1 MRNLLF
7 VTVGTSALDAPRR
20 IRSSDLSRKAELED
34 LAQKIQEFR
43 DDKRRDKAAD
53 GLLLGSLLELHRNF
67 WAQPEVPWEDT
78 KQIRETS
85 AELLTTAVLLR
96 KLAHDAGLV
105 VHKIILLIPD
115 NPEAKLAGE
124 VVKAVMESREYRVHC
139 QAPPVVT
146 RTVPDIDAKEAVE
159 ALPSALLSAVSENRD
174 FETDR
179 IIFNATAGYGAMLIL
194 IGMLAL
200 RYGFRVYYQHEKM
213 PSPMF
218 ISQNI
223 HIGWDARTWILF

>member
-20 IRSSDLSRKAELED
+20 ILTSEPSRKAEVED
-34 LAQKIQEFR
+34 LARRVREFKGGKGS
-43 DDKRRDKAAD
+43 DKDAAD
-53 GLLLGSLLELHRNF
+53 PLFSPLLELQLGF
-67 WAQPEVPWEDT
+67 WARPEISWEDT
-78 KQIRETS
+78 EQIRETS

-96 KLAHDAGLV
+96 KLAHDADLL

-124 VVKAVMESREYRVHC
+124 VVKAVMESREYKAHS
-139 QAPPVVT
+139 QAPQVVT
-146 RTVPDIDAKEAVE
+146 RTLPDIKEKEAMQ

-174 FETDR
+174 LETDR
-179 IIFNATAGYGAMLIL
+179 IMFNATAGYGAMLIL

-223 HIGWDARTWILF
+223 HIGWDARTWILS

>member
-20 IRSSDLSRKAELED
+20 IRSSDLSRKGELED
-34 LAQKIQEFR
+34 LARKVKGFR
-43 DDKRRDKAAD
+43 DDKGPDKTAD
-53 GLLLGSLLELHRNF
+53 GLLSPLLELHRGF
-67 WAQPEVPWEDT
+67 WARTEIPWED
-78 KQIRETS
+78 KEQIRETS

-96 KLAHDAGLV
+96 NLAHDAELV
-105 VHKIILLIPD
+105 VHKIILLVPD

-124 VVKAVMESREYRVHC
+124 IVKAVMESREYRAHC

-146 RTVPDIDAKEAVE
+146 RTLPDIDEKEAMQ

-174 FETDR
+174 AETDR

-213 PSPMF
+213 KSPMF

-223 HIGWDARTWILF
+223 HIGWDARTWILS